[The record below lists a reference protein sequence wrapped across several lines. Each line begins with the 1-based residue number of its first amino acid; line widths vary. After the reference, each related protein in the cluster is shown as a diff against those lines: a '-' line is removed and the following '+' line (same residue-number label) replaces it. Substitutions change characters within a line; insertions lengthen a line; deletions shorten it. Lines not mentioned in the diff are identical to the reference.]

1 MAAKLDITVAPLEDE
16 RVFRGCS
23 IVTTEKTV
31 FDDGA
36 VLARKFAQVKESVVG
51 RVMPVVS
58 AAVSFAAAEDGT
70 YRFFMGE
77 EVEAHS
83 GKKAQEGLEDVRV
96 PAGTL
101 VAVVP
106 VKFRLQASAA
116 LSAAKVRQAF
126 YEDWLPGSGY
136 ESADD
141 LGFVDVELYHYRR
154 RRFRR
159 ARKMVM
165 DLMFIVRPKE

>member
-36 VLARKFAQVKESVVG
+36 VLARKFAQVKETVVG

-77 EVEAHS
+77 EVEARS

>member
-23 IVTTEKTV
+23 IVTSEKTA

-36 VLARKFAQVKESVVG
+36 VLARKFAQVKESVGG

-58 AAVSFAAAEDGT
+58 AAVSFAPAEDGA
-70 YRFFMGE
+70 YRFFMGD
-77 EVEAHS
+77 EVEARAA
-83 GKKAQEGLEDVRV
+83 KKAQEGLEDVRV

-106 VKFRLQASAA
+106 VKFHLQASAA
-116 LSAAKVRQAF
+116 LAAAKVRRAF
-126 YEDWLPGSGY
+126 YEDWLPSSGY
-136 ESADD
+136 VSADD

-159 ARKMVM
+159 ARKMVL
-165 DLMFIVRPKE
+165 DLMFIVKPA